1 MNDSLVREFTFDDL
15 RALRPETERFAA
27 GHGLTDLAL
36 YRFVVAVNEL
46 TTNAVRHGGG
56 AGLLE
61 LRLVGAVL
69 QCRVTDNGP
78 GMPPLRHDDTPPE
91 PRDLNGRGLW
101 LARQNASSLDID
113 SQPSGT
119 SVSLTKALA

>member
-15 RALRPETERFAA
+15 RALRHETERFAA

-78 GMPPLRHDDTPPE
+78 ECRPFDMTTPRRSHGTSTDEDYGWLDRTPQASTSTANRPE
-91 PRDLNGRGLW
+91 P
-101 LARQNASSLDID
+101 AS
-113 SQPSGT
+113 P
-119 SVSLTKALA
+119 